1 MSSVKNHFLDLFF
14 YPESVAVVGASRNER
29 SANFHLVSNPVR
41 LGFPGKI
48 YPVNPS
54 AEEIAGLKAYPDLA
68 SIEGDIDLVV
78 IAVPVN
84 LVFDIVKDCI
94 AKKVKGVTIIAGGFS
109 ESGAR
114 GRGAQDEMLSL
125 LRENGIRAI
134 GPNALSPVNSANN
147 FIVSFG
153 AVDRLPKGGL
163 AFVFQSGLYEPRLNW
178 FFSDLHLSLSKL
190 LDLGNK
196 MDINE
201 VDALEYLAQD
211 EDTTVI
217 AMHMESIAGDAR
229 KFMQLLKDTTKEKP
243 VIILKSGRTAA
254 GARAA
259 SSHTGALVQSSD
271 AVFDG
276 VLKQAG
282 AVRAQG
288 LDEFFDL
295 AKIFEYLPPLKRNRI
310 GIANFSGGEGVIATD
325 FCQFNGL
332 SLAELSPETR
342 SKVRSVFPSW
352 EIPVNPFD
360 MGVSAQFHN
369 ATNVYQV
376 VLGALNEDPNVDCLA
391 IQIGGFF
398 PGDLDQLVKLLS
410 EVIGKGKPLVTWL
423 MNTGRGRDMVEQL
436 ESNRIPVYASAER
449 AVRALGALYRY
460 GGMRERL

>member
-1 MSSVKNHFLDLFF
+1 MSSSKSHFLDLFF
-14 YPESVAVVGASRNER
+14 YPGSVAVVGASRNER
-29 SANFHLVSNPVR
+29 SANFNLVANPVR

-48 YPVNPS
+48 YPVNPG
-54 AEEIAGLKAYPDLA
+54 AGEIAGLKAYPDLT

-78 IAVPVN
+78 IGVPVN

-109 ESGAR
+109 EAGAN
-114 GRGAQDEMLSL
+114 GREAQDAMLAM
-125 LRENGIRAI
+125 LRENGIRAV

-153 AVDRLPKGGL
+153 SVDRLPKGGL
-163 AFVFQSGLYEPRLNW
+163 AFVFQSGLYEPRLSW
-178 FFSDLHLSLSKL
+178 FFSELHLSLSKL

-196 MDINE
+196 MDVNE

-211 EDTTVI
+211 EDTKVI

-229 KFMQLLKDTTKEKP
+229 EFMRLVKDTIKQKP

-254 GARAA
+254 GAKAA
-259 SSHTGALVQSSD
+259 FTHTGALIQSSD
-271 AVFDG
+271 AVFDAA
-276 VLKQAG
+276 LKQAG
-282 AVRAQG
+282 AIRAQG

-295 AKIFEYLPPLKRNRI
+295 AKVFEYLSPPKGNRVA
-310 GIANFSGGEGVIATD
+310 IANFSGGEGVIATD

-360 MGVSAQFHN
+360 LGVAAQFHN
-369 ATNVYQV
+369 ATKVYQV
-376 VLGALNEDPNVDCLA
+376 VLGALNEDSNVDCLA
-391 IQIGGFF
+391 IQVGGFF
-398 PGDLDQLVKLLS
+398 PGDLEQLVKLLS
-410 EVIGKGKPLVTWL
+410 GVIRGGKPLVTWL
-423 MNTGRGRDMVEQL
+423 MNTGRGGEMIEQL
-436 ESNRIPVYASAER
+436 ESSRIPVYPSAER

-460 GGMRERL
+460 GVLRERS